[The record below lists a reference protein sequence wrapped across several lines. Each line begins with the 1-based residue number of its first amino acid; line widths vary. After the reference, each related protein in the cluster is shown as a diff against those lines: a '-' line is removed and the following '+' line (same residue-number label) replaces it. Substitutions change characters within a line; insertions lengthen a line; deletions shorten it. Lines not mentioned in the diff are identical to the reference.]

1 MPEIICPHCGKK
13 IEIDESSYN
22 ALLSQVRN
30 EEFNKELE
38 ERLSV
43 ALEQIKKTNKLENE
57 NALQAL
63 NHEIENLNMKIS
75 SAEAEKKAALDK
87 LELELRSANQKSVLE
102 SEQRIE
108 HLNHKIELLNAQID
122 NAQVD
127 KKAALDSLEGKYQL
141 EIERKNSEISKL
153 QESEKIREE
162 NKNNE
167 IQLAKEEALKDS
179 IEKIN
184 RLNDQIKDLEHEL
197 DLADKS
203 NKIEINNQKDRYEDL
218 LKQKQEEVEYYKDL
232 KTKLSTKLVGETL
245 EQHCQI
251 EFNKIRMTAFPNA
264 YFEKDN
270 DAKSGSKGD
279 YIYREVDSNGVEVL
293 SIMFEMKNEND
304 TTATK
309 HKNEEFLKE
318 LDKDRCEKNCEYA
331 VLVSMLEAD
340 NDYYNAGIVDVSYLY
355 PKMYVVRPQN
365 FIAIIGLLRNAA
377 LNSLDYKREL
387 AVVKNQNLDIT
398 NFENK
403 LYDFKDKFG
412 RNYELARKH
421 FETAI
426 TEIDNTIKHLQKVKE
441 GLIGSSNNLRLAN
454 DKAQDLSIKKLTR
467 GNPTVKALFEE
478 AEKGKETSQDSDDEY
493 YEFIEEDE

>member
-478 AEKGKETSQDSDDEY
+478 ANKKELDDEDEI
-493 YEFIEEDE
+493 YEIEDDE